1 MEKNKHLKKN
11 HSGNAAK
18 LTAVSF
24 TKCSDSPSLFRNFQL
39 IVHLCLPQMRN
50 QDLNLDKQQYEILA
64 CHKNL
69 LLTDCL
75 PSKNIMK

>member
-1 MEKNKHLKKN
+1 
-11 HSGNAAK
+11 
-18 LTAVSF
+18 
-24 TKCSDSPSLFRNFQL
+24 
-39 IVHLCLPQMRN
+39 MRN

-75 PSKNIMK
+75 PSKNIMKWLFTTQKLYKITAYQAKTL